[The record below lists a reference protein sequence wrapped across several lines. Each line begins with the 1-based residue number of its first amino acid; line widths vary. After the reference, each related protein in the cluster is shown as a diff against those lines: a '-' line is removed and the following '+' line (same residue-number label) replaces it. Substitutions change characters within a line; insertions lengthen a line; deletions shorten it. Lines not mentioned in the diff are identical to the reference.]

1 MGAESSATHCCGGA
15 GGVLGNEGHEV
26 GGLGCAGAGHA
37 PLQHKAGVGITGQ
50 EQHKVPECIEGVG
63 KAIQGGD
70 MGVPK
75 GIG

>member
-1 MGAESSATHCCGGA
+1 M
-15 GGVLGNEGHEV
+15 
-26 GGLGCAGAGHA
+26 
-37 PLQHKAGVGITGQ
+37 QHKAGVGITGQ